1 VLGGLMQERKNNVDG
16 KRPLLGDIPLVNSLF
31 RTKNKAS
38 NKTELV
44 ILLRPVVVDDKTWQD
59 QVEMSQG
66 RIQKLGEEY
75 RQR

>member
-1 VLGGLMQERKNNVDG
+1 VDG

-31 RTKNKAS
+31 RTNNKAS
-38 NKTELV
+38 KKTELV
-44 ILLRPVVVDDKTWQD
+44 ILLRPVVVDDKTWQE

-66 RIQKLGEEY
+66 RIQQLGDEY